1 MLVRNGE
8 QTLLLIFGAGYYF
21 YNNNNNIAF
30 CPKQVGYYFYI
41 ELLQESPQA
50 ARVKVMASGNS
61 VERRFRLDY
70 YITCYSMHSKL

>member
-1 MLVRNGE
+1 MKQFSLFMLVRNGE
-8 QTLLLIFGAGYYF
+8 QTLLLIFGA
-21 YNNNNNIAF
+21 
-30 CPKQVGYYFYI
+30 GYYFYI

>member
-1 MLVRNGE
+1 MVHTVEMVPESLTVLYVLGS
-8 QTLLLIFGAGYYF
+8 YF
-21 YNNNNNIAF
+21 H
-30 CPKQVGYYFYI
+30 I

-70 YITCYSMHSKL
+70 YICLS

>member
-1 MLVRNGE
+1 MVSTLFYSFLMLVIIS
-8 QTLLLIFGAGYYF
+8 TL
-21 YNNNNNIAF
+21 NNAH
-30 CPKQVGYYFYI
+30 I

-50 ARVKVMASGNS
+50 ARVKVMASGNA